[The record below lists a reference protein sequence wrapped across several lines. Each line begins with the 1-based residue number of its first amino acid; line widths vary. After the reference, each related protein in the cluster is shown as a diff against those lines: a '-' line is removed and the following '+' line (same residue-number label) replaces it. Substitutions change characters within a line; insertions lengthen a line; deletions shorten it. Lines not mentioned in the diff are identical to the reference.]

1 MRKLKDPSE
10 FRGAQVR
17 YGGQQISFKLDAFVS
32 YGSSDPITLARIA
45 IRYSGVPPTTPQK
58 RHLHTLDSSV
68 MRLILSSTHWSRDH
82 FAKKNVAL
90 AIHGALAAAL
100 SAVGSFQ
107 RQISFAAPFWCG
119 GRAGREVL
127 CALALAR
134 PACRAARRLLTSCAP
149 DELLCGRQFC
159 GGWTPRRALRGDS
172 ARYVAIR
179 GVARSSV
186 LPGFVVRR
194 RRRLSGQGR
203 HSFVAGADATER
215 GGAAAAARRR
225 HHGDAMSNYRRP
237 PRSEAV
243 DTKAP
248 Q

>member
-1 MRKLKDPSE
+1 MSCAY
-10 FRGAQVR
+10 FSAH
-17 YGGQQISFKLDAFVS
+17 S
-32 YGSSDPITLARIA
+32 
-45 IRYSGVPPTTPQK
+45 
-58 RHLHTLDSSV
+58 
-68 MRLILSSTHWSRDH
+68 
-82 FAKKNVAL
+82 AKKRCPND
-90 AIHGALAAAL
+90 HGALATAL
-100 SAVGSFQ
+100 SAVGSLQ

-134 PACRAARRLLTSCAP
+134 PACRTAHRLLTSCAL

-186 LPGFVVRR
+186 LSGFVVRR

-203 HSFVAGADATER
+203 QRLLPVRTQSSEGVRQRRR
-215 GGAAAAARRR
+215 GGVRRAS
-225 HHGDAMSNYRRP
+225 GFFGYIGS
-237 PRSEAV
+237 
-243 DTKAP
+243 
-248 Q
+248 